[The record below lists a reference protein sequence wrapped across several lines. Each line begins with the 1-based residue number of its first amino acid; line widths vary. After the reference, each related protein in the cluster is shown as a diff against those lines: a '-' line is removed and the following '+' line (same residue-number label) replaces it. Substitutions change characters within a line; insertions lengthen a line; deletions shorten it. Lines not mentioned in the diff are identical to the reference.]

1 MYRAPKKRKSYS
13 QKIDFEISKK
23 TCSFIPSTKKYRNMG
38 PSTMSITFI
47 VLFPEARR
55 YVGRYVPTATLP
67 WFVERP
73 SNHWKWR
80 SKCAMH
86 WLVLACFTSLRWNTF
101 NFLGCNNNRVAMIYS
116 GRSSSSFEVLG
127 IWDNSFCPTTWG
139 QCHKQ
144 ILA

>member
-1 MYRAPKKRKSYS
+1 MQILYIPGIILDGSCSFDFEKSLGGRRHYKFNHIMYRAPKKRKSYS

-67 WFVERP
+67 
-73 SNHWKWR
+73 
-80 SKCAMH
+80 
-86 WLVLACFTSLRWNTF
+86 
-101 NFLGCNNNRVAMIYS
+101 
-116 GRSSSSFEVLG
+116 
-127 IWDNSFCPTTWG
+127 
-139 QCHKQ
+139 
-144 ILA
+144 

>member
-1 MYRAPKKRKSYS
+1 MLATKIFSGIRDSSKVFLINFFQFSCLAKFQILVKSFLYTFYLSLLPIMFLPVFRSVECWIQYKFNHIMYSAPKKRKSYS

-67 WFVERP
+67 
-73 SNHWKWR
+73 
-80 SKCAMH
+80 
-86 WLVLACFTSLRWNTF
+86 
-101 NFLGCNNNRVAMIYS
+101 
-116 GRSSSSFEVLG
+116 
-127 IWDNSFCPTTWG
+127 
-139 QCHKQ
+139 
-144 ILA
+144 

>member
-55 YVGRYVPTATLP
+55 YVGRYVPTASVLWLYGPSERGYAVTDVDDRYLRTYLLHLP
-67 WFVERP
+67 RE
-73 SNHWKWR
+73 K
-80 SKCAMH
+80 
-86 WLVLACFTSLRWNTF
+86 
-101 NFLGCNNNRVAMIYS
+101 
-116 GRSSSSFEVLG
+116 
-127 IWDNSFCPTTWG
+127 
-139 QCHKQ
+139 
-144 ILA
+144 